1 MDRDGS
7 WEAWKKWRWF
17 GKEVWEGGWDGIQM
31 MPCLGC
37 PPLDA
42 QIALAVAFALS
53 FSIFSSFS
61 IQIDSDIT

>member
-1 MDRDGS
+1 VDG
-7 WEAWKKWRWF
+7 WIGTGV
-17 GKEVWEGGWDGIQM
+17 GKHGKIGVGLGRGMGYGW